1 MRKHNRQGAQL
12 TDLAFLL
19 IIFFI
24 LLTGAGTLSRLA
36 LDVDYDHPDST
47 RLPEGENPSV
57 IRLEITQE
65 GTWMR
70 QGAIL
75 DTESLGR
82 LLGEN
87 NPGGESEAIL
97 QLVIADEAPWEAVV
111 SAISIARNHQVTA
124 IAMGEPYHAQ

>member
-1 MRKHNRQGAQL
+1 MRKHNHQGAQL

-36 LDVDYDHPDST
+36 LDVDYESRDST
-47 RLPEGENPSV
+47 RLPEGENPFV

>member
-1 MRKHNRQGAQL
+1 MRKHNHQGAQL

-36 LDVDYDHPDST
+36 LDVDYDHPDNT
-47 RLPEGENPSV
+47 RLPEGENPCV
-57 IRLEITQE
+57 IRLEITHD
-65 GTWMR
+65 GTWMH
-70 QGAIL
+70 QGAPL

-82 LLGEN
+82 LLEETSSGEK
-87 NPGGESEAIL
+87 PEAIL
-97 QLVIADEAPWEAVV
+97 QLAIAAEAPWEAVV